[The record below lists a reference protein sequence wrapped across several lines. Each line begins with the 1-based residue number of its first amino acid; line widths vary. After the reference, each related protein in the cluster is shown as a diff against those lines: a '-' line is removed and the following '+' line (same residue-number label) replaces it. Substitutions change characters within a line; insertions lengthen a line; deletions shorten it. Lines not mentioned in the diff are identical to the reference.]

1 MVLPIKTKPIR
12 KGIGMSKR
20 IKMKEIYTDLENQAL
35 TEKEIKDII
44 WREIL
49 LYGECFIHVTQEG
62 DKYKVKLI
70 K

>member
-1 MVLPIKTKPIR
+1 
-12 KGIGMSKR
+12 
-20 IKMKEIYTDLENQAL
+20 MKEIYTDLENQAL